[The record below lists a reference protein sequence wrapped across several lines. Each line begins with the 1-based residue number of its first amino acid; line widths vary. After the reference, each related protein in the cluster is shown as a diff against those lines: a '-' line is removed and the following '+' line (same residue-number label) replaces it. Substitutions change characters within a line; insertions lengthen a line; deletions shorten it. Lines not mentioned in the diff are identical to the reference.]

1 MKVRVKF
8 YAAFKEFF
16 DAEERELELNGRA
29 RVGDLLAGLCDS
41 EECRKKLFDETGNL
55 RRDVKLLRKGNNIH
69 FLDDVQAELVDGDII
84 VMFPAMLGG

>member
-16 DAEERELELNGRA
+16 NAEERELELDGRA

-41 EECRKKLFDETGNL
+41 EECRKKLFDESGNL
-55 RRDVKLLRKGNNIH
+55 RRDVKLLRKGDNVR
-69 FLDDVQAELVDGDII
+69 FLDDVQTELIDGDVI

>member
-55 RRDVKLLRKGNNIH
+55 RRDVKLLRKGSNIH